1 MRKQNRDKKKK
12 QFKYIRDHK
21 KNDKFVDPDAL
32 NEKGDNKTLREIA
45 GLGAVLGAG
54 AAGMAF
60 MPNNT
65 VHAAEQIADQK
76 SAVVGSTVKSEE
88 TSTVSSET
96 NKSED
101 NSTVTSE
108 TKQENESSE
117 TTSITT
123 SESDQAN
130 QSETNSN
137 AENQNSTTET
147 ASATKSEVK
156 SNVGSKVSSTAS
168 NPSLTQANSLKEGT
182 STKATSNVS
191 LTQSN
196 NQISGIASTSNGSA
210 SLNISNVSSQAS
222 LSGSASD
229 ATSLENSLSI
239 SRATLSAKGLSDAA
253 IAKMLGA
260 SFIADST
267 GAPTGAKE
275 VKTVAD
281 LVNYAKDTSVTSI
294 VLDGDITIP
303 DGNYPTFNH
312 TMSIYGNGHNIVMT
326 ANTNLRI
333 NSASDPNSQD
343 ASHPA
348 VVTFNDV
355 NTYSAS
361 QYGAFYLGPDGGTLV
376 LNNVTM
382 TGGTS
387 IYSRTDGNGLKT
399 IEIKGNV
406 TSNMVQSFTIDGTTA
421 NTYFYSDKNNNGQ
434 NIGSTQIYG
443 GNHMIID
450 DGAHLTLNGNKL
462 VDVGISLKDK
472 GHSGQGHNTLSVGNN
487 AVLDIDG
494 SNNVNILMNQ
504 LNNYY
509 IAFQGNNNFTV
520 GIDATVNL
528 SAGHA
533 NLVMGNNTT
542 NDSIFR
548 DRFKNNITIGQSTVK
563 MNVTNGSKWYD
574 GNIIFGGDKYYE
586 GNKQTDY
593 DNFVSSQRK
602 LEGFYNNS
610 TVNINN
616 NANVTLTVYGKA
628 ANIISNRNTVTVV
641 NITDPQQVV
650 LINWGGRAYKTTGA
664 DIRVNTDYTNVQV
677 TNTNDSTTWTSD
689 YISSGSSKVNN
700 AGIVTPVSNTI
711 IESMKDKNST
721 PVDQVLKWVTNARI
735 KKVVYNGATI
745 PSQSAS
751 TSARQSLS
759 DKSLSQASA
768 SNSASQSASDRK
780 SVV

>member
-196 NQISGIASTSNGSA
+196 NQIFGIASTSNGSA

-267 GAPTGAKE
+267 GFAKAPTDAKE

-326 ANTNLRI
+326 ANTDSDYLYI
-333 NSASDPNSQD
+333 NSQDASDPNSKD

-361 QYGAFYLGPDGGTLV
+361 QYGAFCLGPDGGTLV

-387 IYSRTDGNGLKT
+387 IYSQTDGNGLKT

-406 TSNMVQSFTIDGTTA
+406 TSNMVQSFKNPIDNKTTV

-450 DGAHLTLNGNKL
+450 DGAHLTLNGKKL

-472 GHSGQGHNTLSVGNN
+472 GHSGQGHTLSVGNN

-504 LNNYY
+504 LNNYDY
-509 IAFQGNNNFTV
+509 ATKFNNDFSNNFTV

-542 NDSIFR
+542 NDRVFT
-548 DRFKNNITIGQSTVK
+548 DRYKNNITIGQSTVK
-563 MNVTNGSKWYD
+563 MNVTNGSEWYD
-574 GNIIFGGDKYYE
+574 GNIIVGGDKYYE
-586 GNKQTDY
+586 GNKQAY
-593 DNFVSSQRK
+593 FDNFVFSKYVSSQAK
-602 LEGFYNNS
+602 SGWYNNS

-616 NANVTLTVYGKA
+616 NANVTLNAVGKA
-628 ANIISNRNTVTVV
+628 VNIISGGNTVTVV

-650 LINWGGRAYKTTGA
+650 LTNWEIGRAH
-664 DIRVNTDYTNVQV
+664 V
-677 TNTNDSTTWTSD
+677 
-689 YISSGSSKVNN
+689 
-700 AGIVTPVSNTI
+700 
-711 IESMKDKNST
+711 
-721 PVDQVLKWVTNARI
+721 
-735 KKVVYNGATI
+735 
-745 PSQSAS
+745 
-751 TSARQSLS
+751 
-759 DKSLSQASA
+759 
-768 SNSASQSASDRK
+768 
-780 SVV
+780 